1 MGAWAHDEKKK
12 YSDLDSLAFDP
23 SILLI
28 TVGCLMF
35 VFTFCGCIGA
45 LRENKLLLQI
55 VSKTLFIAKINLLH
69 LKFNKITKTEKSV
82 IRLESY
88 GNTKL
93 SKTLTNVAINFM
105 K

>member
-35 VFTFCGCIGA
+35 VITFCGCIGA

-55 VSKTLFIAKINLLH
+55 VSKTLFIAN
-69 LKFNKITKTEKSV
+69 
-82 IRLESY
+82 
-88 GNTKL
+88 
-93 SKTLTNVAINFM
+93 
-105 K
+105 